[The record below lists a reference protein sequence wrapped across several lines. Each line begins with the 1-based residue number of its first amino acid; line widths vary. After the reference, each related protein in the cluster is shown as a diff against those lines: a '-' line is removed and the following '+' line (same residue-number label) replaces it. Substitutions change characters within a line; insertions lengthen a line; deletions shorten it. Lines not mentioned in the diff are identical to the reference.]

1 VIDLETHDRVAWL
14 YLNRPQALNA
24 LNRPLTDALDHA
36 LDEVATREDVRVLVV
51 AGRGRAF
58 CAGNDIAEM
67 ARLSPSDAEAL
78 AIRQAHLMDRF
89 GQLPQVTLAA
99 VEGHALGGG
108 CMLALAQDLR
118 LASDRARFGLPEVTL
133 GFNPA
138 YGIAR
143 LLDVVGGGVAR
154 ELLLTPRVL
163 RAQDALRLGLVNRVV
178 AAATLRETADLWAQE
193 IARAPRAGLAATKR
207 IVARLREGQPGREP
221 EAFAAALATAEAQA
235 CLQGFLARPSSRAGR
250 LPR

>member
-1 VIDLETHDRVAWL
+1 MIDLESNDGVTWL
-14 YLNRPQALNA
+14 YLNRPAALNA
-24 LNRPLTDALDHA
+24 LNRPLTAALDHA
-36 LDEVATREDVRVLVV
+36 LDEVAAREDVRVLIV

-67 ARLSPSDAEAL
+67 ATLSPSDAEAL
-78 AIRQAHLMDRF
+78 ATTQAHLMERF
-89 GQLPQVTLAA
+89 ARLPQVTLAA

-178 AAATLRETADLWAQE
+178 AAATLHETADMWARE

-207 IVARLREGQPGREP
+207 IVASLRAGQAGREP
-221 EAFAAALATAEAQA
+221 EAYATALGTVEAQA
-235 CLQGFLARPSSRAGR
+235 RLQAFLARRS
-250 LPR
+250 LPHC